1 MKQQRLIK
9 KLLRSKRDSSNDL
22 LENINPLACNT
33 ANASHSQG
41 SNDAEEVNDSDSAI
55 ILEDSTGLVEVSLT
69 VPNLGSTSS
78 CNNDESSPNSS
89 QVPVVLVNP
98 QVAAASGNCHNEI
111 SKASRKSKEESSRQ
125 RISNRQKLF
134 LLKRHHSGYLK
145 RPEILETVYSV
156 EEDSE
161 QQQQQQQQQ
170 LVEKAKNHVTTGEDG
185 PSSSS
190 RRESSA
196 SSISLATIFRKR
208 LDSDLT
214 TTTGS
219 DCSTDDESFTRIVL
233 SETESC
239 SLQSCSRSTSLCHC
253 WQCAVS
259 ASAPASRRSSYG
271 SNVINV
277 TSNTTTQTD
286 RTYYRVMTNR
296 HKSVTKPKDVK
307 FKRINKA
314 KSRSLEELRGQL
326 KCPTRSSSTNDED
339 IDDLEEDDEECSDTT
354 TTSRLG
360 LLRKIIKQKSL
371 SLEHESTD

>member
-1 MKQQRLIK
+1 MPRHDPSKQK
-9 KLLRSKRDSSNDL
+9 KFLLADGR
-22 LENINPLACNT
+22 
-33 ANASHSQG
+33 Q
-41 SNDAEEVNDSDSAI
+41 
-55 ILEDSTGLVEVSLT
+55 
-69 VPNLGSTSS
+69 
-78 CNNDESSPNSS
+78 
-89 QVPVVLVNP
+89 
-98 QVAAASGNCHNEI
+98 
-111 SKASRKSKEESSRQ
+111 Q

-161 QQQQQQQQQ
+161 Q
-170 LVEKAKNHVTTGEDG
+170 VEKAKNEDG
-185 PSSSS
+185 CPSNGNS

-214 TTTGS
+214 TGS
-219 DCSTDDESFTRIVL
+219 DCSTDEESFTRIVL

-239 SLQSCSRSTSLCHC
+239 SLQSCTSRSTSGLCQC

-271 SNVINV
+271 SNVI
-277 TSNTTTQTD
+277 SNTQMTD
-286 RTYYRVMTNR
+286 KTYFRVMTN
-296 HKSVTKPKDVK
+296 HQKSVTKPKDVK

-326 KCPTRSSSTNDED
+326 KCPPTRSSSTNDDED
-339 IDDLEEDDEECSDTT
+339 IDDLEEDDEECSDNAI
-354 TTSRLG
+354 TSRLG
-360 LLRKIIKQKSL
+360 LLRKIMKQKSL

>member
-69 VPNLGSTSS
+69 VPNLGSTS

-98 QVAAASGNCHNEI
+98 QVAAALGNSHNEI

-161 QQQQQQQQQ
+161 QQQQQQQQ
-170 LVEKAKNHVTTGEDG
+170 LAEKAKNHVTTGEDG

-196 SSISLATIFRKR
+196 SSISLATIFRKQ

-371 SLEHESTD
+371 SLEQESTD

>member
-69 VPNLGSTSS
+69 VPNLGSTS

-98 QVAAASGNCHNEI
+98 QVAAALGNSHNEI

-161 QQQQQQQQQ
+161 QQQQQQQQ
-170 LVEKAKNHVTTGEDG
+170 LAEKAKNHVTTGEDG

>member
-69 VPNLGSTSS
+69 VPNLGSTS

-161 QQQQQQQQQ
+161 QQQQQQQQ
-170 LVEKAKNHVTTGEDG
+170 LAEKAKNHVTTGEDG